1 VSMDASTVPGWV
13 LPLTP
18 PRPRVVV
25 EWLSTRDAESWL
37 LAPAGDGRPVMLIP
51 GFMAGDGSLTRM
63 AAWLRTGGYVLTR
76 SGIRWNAGCM
86 EPTVESVERRLERA
100 VKRTGK
106 RALIVG
112 QSRGGC
118 IGRALAVLR
127 PDLVETLVTL
137 GSPLRDHLAVRPH
150 MWPSIL
156 TVGTLGTLGVPGLF
170 SFRCLRGDCCARSRE
185 TMTAPFPDDVGF
197 VSIYSRSDE
206 VVRWEAC
213 LDPAAT
219 PMEVDVSHIG
229 MGMAREVWLAVAD
242 ELGRTVP
249 ATVVP
254 ATV

>member
-1 VSMDASTVPGWV
+1 MDASTIPRWG

-18 PRPRVVV
+18 PRPRAVV
-25 EWLSTRDAESWL
+25 EWLSTRDTENWPP
-37 LAPAGDGRPVMLIP
+37 APAGDGRPVMLIP

-63 AAWLRTGGYVLTR
+63 AVWLRTGGFVLAR

-86 EPTVESVERRLERA
+86 EPTVEAVERRLERA

-137 GSPLRDHLAVRPH
+137 GSPLSDQLAVRPRV
-150 MWPSIL
+150 WPSIL
-156 TVGTLGTLGVPGLF
+156 TVGALGTLGVPGMF
-170 SFRCLRGDCCARSRE
+170 SVHCLRGDCCARSRE
-185 TMTAPFPDDVGF
+185 AMTAPFPDDIQF

-219 PMEVDVSHIG
+219 QMEVDVSHIG
-229 MGMAREVWLAVAD
+229 MGMAREVWRAIAD
-242 ELGRTVP
+242 ELGQAVP
-249 ATVVP
+249 ATV
-254 ATV
+254 